1 MINIKKN
8 NIYFIMYHYIKNKKD
23 NKFFNLNVMD
33 DKLFE
38 DQINFLKK
46 KYNIIGNDDLC
57 EILISKKIPKKP
69 SFILTFDDGYKDHFN
84 YVFPFL
90 MKHKLKAIFY
100 PSSRIFEK
108 KYLLDVNKIQLIL
121 GKAKDKNKLLK
132 EIFDLIKVISGKNR
146 NQLDLKKINL
156 KSRYDSKEIILIK
169 RLLQL
174 HLNDKLRKKIIN
186 KLFNNYFNSKE
197 IQYFD
202 EFYINKKDALEMSNN
217 GMSFGIHGYNHYWL
231 NSLTYKQQESEIN
244 LSLNNLKTLKLFK
257 PNLSICYPYGAYD
270 KNTIKIS
277 NKFNFKFAVTT
288 KPNSLNKFNLKKIY
302 EIPRYDCNDLIS

>member
-57 EILISKKIPKKP
+57 EILISKKIPRKP